1 MDIHP
6 HPPAHSFKELLVQLF
21 TITLG
26 VLIALGL
33 EGLVERQHHRSLV
46 REAREMIDRE
56 IEDNRKDLGG
66 ELALMS
72 KRKQDLGQA
81 FQLADEL
88 LTTKQSQIHEFSLG
102 MQLASLDDASWRTAE
117 RTSALSY
124 MAYEEVKKYSGV
136 YALQELFVAQQ
147 RLVLQRLSAALPIS
161 ALGDPYKAQ
170 AKDLEAFRTHVLAT
184 VGELTVEEQ
193 LGAQLLKAYEE
204 VRKTK

>member
-6 HPPAHSFKELLVQLF
+6 HPPAHSFKDLLVQLF

-33 EGLVERQHHRSLV
+33 EGLVEWQHHRSLV

-124 MAYEEVKKYSGV
+124 M
-136 YALQELFVAQQ
+136 
-147 RLVLQRLSAALPIS
+147 SARSAIPTKRRPKISKPFARTCLPPLAS
-161 ALGDPYKAQ
+161 SLWKSS
-170 AKDLEAFRTHVLAT
+170 LEPSC
-184 VGELTVEEQ
+184 
-193 LGAQLLKAYEE
+193 
-204 VRKTK
+204 